1 VPLEGVVRPS
11 VQELVVRT
19 DAKGHERVDR
29 INYEICVLQALR
41 EQLRCKEIWV
51 VGADRYRNP
60 DEDLPQDFAD
70 RRELYYEALGQP
82 RKAETFVAGL
92 QETMRTALAMLDRG
106 LPRNPLVKILPRGK
120 IVVTPLEALPEPLHL
135 GNLKAE
141 LLQRWPM
148 TSLLDVLKE
157 TDLRVGLTPL
167 FTSATG
173 SEALDRETLQRR
185 LLLCLYGLGT
195 NTGLKRVANGEQ
207 GTESQADLRYVRRRY
222 IREEALR
229 AAIAAVANATFRAR
243 RPEIWGEGTTACAS
257 DSKKFGVWDQNLLT
271 EWHIRYRG
279 PGVMIYWHVEKQ
291 AVCVYSQLKSCSSS
305 EVAAMM
311 EGVLRHCTE
320 MSIERQYVDSHG
332 QSEIGFAF
340 SFLLGFQLLPRLKA
354 IGA

>member
-1 VPLEGVVRPS
+1 M
-11 VQELVVRT
+11 
-19 DAKGHERVDR
+19 
-29 INYEICVLQALR
+29 
-41 EQLRCKEIWV
+41 
-51 VGADRYRNP
+51 
-60 DEDLPQDFAD
+60 
-70 RRELYYEALGQP
+70 GQP
-82 RKAETFVAGL
+82 REAETFVARL
-92 QETMRTALAMLDRG
+92 QEAMRGTLAMLDRG
-106 LPRNPLVKILPRGK
+106 LQRNPLVKLLPRGK
-120 IVVTPLEALPEPLHL
+120 IVVSPLEAVPEPLHL

-148 TSLLDVLKE
+148 TSLLDVLRE

-173 SEALDRETLQRR
+173 HETLDCETLQRR

-195 NTGLKRVANGEQ
+195 NTGLKRVANSEQ

-222 IREEALR
+222 IRTEALR

-257 DSKKFGVWDQNLLT
+257 DSKKVGVWDQNLLT
-271 EWHIRYRG
+271 EWHVRYRG

-291 AVCVYSQLKSCSSS
+291 AVCLYSQLKSCSSS

-320 MSIERQYVDSHG
+320 MTIEPPVR
-332 QSEIGFAF
+332 
-340 SFLLGFQLLPRLKA
+340 R
-354 IGA
+354 